1 MTKSRPMSTTKE
13 KSSDWTGVTK
23 WIVIGA
29 VIVITLL
36 ILRKPLERLLDRAQ
50 EVQVDPTSGNI
61 TIRTTQTAIGE
72 LKVSAEKVNGQQAEQ
87 IVNEKA
93 TQRNAAIESDFMLTW
108 PKGTWQKAPEFL
120 SQLEEMYKGAGIQA
134 QALLACRQ
142 VVPNSEN
149 FQSNVYIVKSPY
161 NNAYSFEEQMQAS
174 KEMLLSSMSSA
185 RFLTEEVDA
194 ETKGA
199 TFIFTYDYVGIP
211 CYQIQRYAYKDG
223 YTYQLVATT
232 TVADTES
239 QAQIRTIVNS
249 FRIVE

>member
-1 MTKSRPMSTTKE
+1 MSTAKE
-13 KSSDWTGVTK
+13 RSADWTGVTK

-36 ILRKPLERLLDRAQ
+36 ILKKPIERLLDRAQ

-72 LKVSAEKVNGQQAEQ
+72 LKVSSEKVNEHQAEQ
-87 IVNEKA
+87 IVQEKS

-120 SQLEEMYKGAGIQA
+120 PQLEEMYRGGGVEAE
-134 QALLACRQ
+134 ALLACRQ
-142 VVPNSEN
+142 TMPNSEN
-149 FQSNVYIVKSPY
+149 FQSNVYIVRSPY
-161 NNAYSFEEQMQAS
+161 NNAYSFETQMQAN
-174 KEMLLSSMSSA
+174 KAALMSTMGDA
-185 RFLTEEVDA
+185 RFLTEEIDP

-199 TFIFTYDYVGIP
+199 TFIFTYSYLGVP
-211 CYQIQRYAYKDG
+211 CYQIQRYGYKNG

-232 TVADTES
+232 TVADAES